1 MSPSSTTQGAPW
13 NAPANATR
21 VSIALTF
28 VFAALIMGGL
38 GVVRLFSVFGNGWVF
53 QKTER
58 IAVIASVLTPAF
70 LVCALF
76 LVVAWSLYSQPKKA
90 ITGSRRLSTLA
101 ILAALYGPFYW
112 ALNSLWWHLLPI
124 LPGFTAGV
132 FTKPLD
138 NRLVFVVASCTLTV
152 LLLISLRTIRDRIWH
167 GQLAAPL
174 IGLVISLLT
183 SYAAYSFM
191 RA

>member
-1 MSPSSTTQGAPW
+1 MNASSTAPGAPW

-21 VSIALTF
+21 VSVSLIF

-38 GVVRLFSVFGNGWVF
+38 GVVRLFSLFGNSWVF

-58 IAVIASVLTPAF
+58 VAVISSVLTPAF

-76 LVVAWSLYSQPKKA
+76 LVAAWCLYSQPEKA
-90 ITGSRRLSTLA
+90 ITGSHRLSTLA

-112 ALNSLWWHLLPI
+112 ALDSLWWHLLPI

-152 LLLISLRTIRDRIWH
+152 LLLIGALIVAVYVI
-167 GQLAAPL
+167 LA
-174 IGLVISLLT
+174 S
-183 SYAAYSFM
+183 
-191 RA
+191 